1 MQYYEHLDTEWR
13 NEDKFLE
20 LMVVDGCFLLEYFS
34 SRTLPDGDPAKDIFL
49 GSVGSSIKR
58 DLLLIENQLPIQVIR
73 QLYSWVTSAGACFAK
88 LVVHC
93 PQSEVFPGPPF
104 PSAMDLSRTGI
115 KFKVIG
121 TYGLVDIHFD
131 NERGFL
137 SLPCIVVDEDTATL
151 FLNLMAL
158 EKLDIMERNG
168 VSSYVAFMGLLIR
181 SAQDVKVLRSR
192 RIIVS
197 EESDDVIA
205 RLFNELG
212 KNPVN
217 DPDNCLYVV
226 RSALARWSNSYIR
239 STGEP
244 NSSKLTARIH
254 GLLLAS
260 LQSHPLVATVTQA
273 VYAVLQYYQDDLS
286 LAPPNAFGP

>member
-1 MQYYEHLDTEWR
+1 MDFFRGGQITTTLSCLHVLDVYR
-13 NEDKFLE
+13 KGVL
-20 LMVVDGCFLLEYFS
+20 
-34 SRTLPDGDPAKDIFL
+34 RQI
-49 GSVGSSIKR
+49 GSPSPHKVR
-58 DLLLIENQLPIQVIR
+58 
-73 QLYSWVTSAGACFAK
+73 C
-88 LVVHC
+88 
-93 PQSEVFPGPPF
+93 FPGPPF

-137 SLPCIVVDEDTATL
+137 SLPCIIVDEDTQTL

-239 STGEP
+239 KCNERLVDWGTNFLQTYCKNP
-244 NSSKLTARIH
+244 WTAI
-254 GLLLAS
+254 GLVAGAIL
-260 LQSHPLVATVTQA
+260 LVATVTQA
-273 VYAVLQYYQDDLS
+273 VYAVLQYYQGDLS